1 MAAGTKGVARA
12 EREAQIVEAACRAF
26 GEHGYAATSVADVA
40 AAAGISKPL
49 IYQYFGS
56 KDGLYVVA
64 LRAAAAVLV
73 EEIERTAS
81 LGAVGLERAVVT
93 LDGMFRVLADR
104 PWLWRLVFDATA
116 PREGEVAEVLAEHE
130 ERLVVL
136 GSDGVG
142 DLLALTGNAD
152 PDDLSALRAVWE
164 NTFRT
169 LVGWWLDHPEVT
181 PEAMTAR
188 CRRLFA
194 VVLSGSVP

>member
-12 EREAQIVEAACRAF
+12 DREAQIVDTACRVF
-26 GEHGYAATSVADVA
+26 GEGGYAATSVADVA

-56 KDGLYVVA
+56 KDGLYAVA
-64 LRAAAAVLV
+64 LRRAADELV
-73 EEIERTAS
+73 AEIERTAS
-81 LGAVGLERAVVT
+81 LGAVGLDRAVVT
-93 LDGMFRVLADR
+93 LDGMFRVLAER

-116 PREGEVAEVLAEHE
+116 PRDGEVAAVLAEHE

-136 GSDGVG
+136 GTDGVG
-142 DLLALTGNAD
+142 DLLALLGNDD
-152 PDDLSALRAVWE
+152 PGDLSALRAVWE

-181 PEAMTAR
+181 PEAMTER

-194 VVLSGSVP
+194 VVLTGSIP